1 MFSSQGGEE
10 TNPALGT
17 SPIRPLYL
25 SDDSYAVADP
35 IFRQPAPVLEF
46 TWYPGASI
54 ADPALYCLVASVRE
68 SPVKLLDATS
78 GRVRPRYTKATLS

>member
-1 MFSSQGGEE
+1 MFSSQDGEE

-46 TWYPGASI
+46 TWYP
-54 ADPALYCLVASVRE
+54 ALYCLVASVRE